1 MNVREAAG
9 YDDSF
14 SEEPG
19 DIKRQPMFH
28 EPQSMAEFT
37 ILDAGAETVTGE
49 PEEPEEYFHDGLPTG
64 ERPDGSLLS
73 MTYQK
78 QASFGAR

>member
-1 MNVREAAG
+1 MNLCEAAG

-37 ILDAGAETVTGE
+37 ILDAGAKTVTGE
-49 PEEPEEYFHDGLPTG
+49 PDEYFHDGLPAG
-64 ERPDGSLLS
+64 EQPDGVCSRCP
-73 MTYQK
+73 TK
-78 QASFGAR
+78 DR